1 MKFLLTIL
9 FFVVLIIIL
18 LNRSNKMLD
27 ELKKRYS
34 ILLNAV
40 QFNEKY
46 GNLSENRSIITGM
59 KRKEDTIA
67 YNVNKGYEIYI
78 AIDEESDI
86 NSAMYVLLHEIAH
99 STLDDYDHSTEFWE
113 NFKELRE
120 IAERANIYTPIKES
134 KYCGQTIK
142 DSIIS

>member
-99 STLDDYDHSTEFWE
+99 STLDDYDHSKEFWE

>member
-1 MKFLLTIL
+1 
-9 FFVVLIIIL
+9 
-18 LNRSNKMLD
+18 MLD